1 MKMGKIMTVTIQIN
15 DLCPDD
21 EWLISHLS
29 DKIRLLR
36 GLYADVEKITIK
48 EGIDEWYFLQPPAE
62 LAKNTKSL

>member
-1 MKMGKIMTVTIQIN
+1 MSKIMTVTIKIN

-36 GLYADVEKITIK
+36 GLYTDVEEITTK
-48 EGIDEWYFLQPPAE
+48 EA
-62 LAKNTKSL
+62 